1 MLEMINKIWTPSA
14 QNRRRRTLDT
24 VRRQFES
31 SGYTLD
37 DLTDSELEAAITRGA
52 GGIEKVLPLTGKKI
66 YWTLRRISPDDGQ
79 LRQRKIKQSSRARK
93 AEYF

>member
-1 MLEMINKIWTPSA
+1 MLGRINKNWMPSA
-14 QNRRRRTLDT
+14 QSRRRRTLDI

-52 GGIEKVLPLTGKKI
+52 GGIEKVLPLTGKAI
-66 YWTLRRISPDDGQ
+66 YWTLRRISPDGRQ
-79 LRQRKIKQSSRARK
+79 LRRRKIKQPRRAQ
-93 AEYF
+93 ASGYF